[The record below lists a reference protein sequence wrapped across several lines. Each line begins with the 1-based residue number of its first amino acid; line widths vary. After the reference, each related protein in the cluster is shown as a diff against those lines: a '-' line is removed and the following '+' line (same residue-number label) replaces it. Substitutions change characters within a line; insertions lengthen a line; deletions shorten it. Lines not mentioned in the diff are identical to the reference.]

1 MSATTDEQQETD
13 QIRGVIGFGMD
24 VEKFMGSTL
33 GKYLKAKAQADIANA
48 QDALLTVDPEDARA
62 VRKLQNDAAIASNF
76 LLWLGQAVTA
86 GEIAQ
91 RELESRD

>member
-1 MSATTDEQQETD
+1 MSTTPEQRDAHGIMAT
-13 QIRGVIGFGMD
+13 IAFGLD
-24 VEKFMGSTL
+24 AEAFMGSTL
-33 GKYLKAKAQADIANA
+33 GKYLTAKAQADMANA
-48 QDALLTVDPEDARA
+48 QEALLTVDPEDARA

-91 RELESRD
+91 RELESRE